1 MYKRKL
7 YFFAT
12 SFAGALIVT
21 LIATAIAAQ
30 ITRQNLEQTTMA
42 QSLLGEHLTLSSVS
56 YRLFKQLT
64 DELIFGRN
72 ANQADVRNKETQI
85 EASLARLRTLELQ
98 LSAFRLQG
106 TAAPEA
112 GVLALEGF
120 PTTWG
125 LKLTG

>member
-7 YFFAT
+7 YFFAI

-42 QSLLGEHLTLSSVS
+42 QSLLGEHITLSSVS

-85 EASLARLRTLELQ
+85 EASLARISTLELQ
-98 LSAFRLQG
+98 LSALSATSSATKKRARVRWISSIWIRGAQCG
-106 TAAPEA
+106 
-112 GVLALEGF
+112 
-120 PTTWG
+120 
-125 LKLTG
+125 

>member
-21 LIATAIAAQ
+21 LIAGAIAAQ

-56 YRLFKQLT
+56 YRLFKKLT
-64 DELIFGRN
+64 D
-72 ANQADVRNKETQI
+72 
-85 EASLARLRTLELQ
+85 
-98 LSAFRLQG
+98 
-106 TAAPEA
+106 
-112 GVLALEGF
+112 
-120 PTTWG
+120 
-125 LKLTG
+125 